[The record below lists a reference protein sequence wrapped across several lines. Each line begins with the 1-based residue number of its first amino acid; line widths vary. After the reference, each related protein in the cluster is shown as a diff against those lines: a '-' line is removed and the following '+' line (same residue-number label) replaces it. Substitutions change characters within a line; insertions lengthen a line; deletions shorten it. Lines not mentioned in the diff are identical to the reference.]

1 MTLNLRVN
9 NAQHDYIIHKIM
21 RDDICVHYI
30 EKVNKIFNHI
40 TTSKATKPLTHRR
53 VLGVNE
59 NKNTLGGS
67 GNPVLN
73 RQQGINHY
81 CSKTVE
87 ECDMDDRHTYIL
99 LLKRK
104 I

>member
-1 MTLNLRVN
+1 
-9 NAQHDYIIHKIM
+9 M
-21 RDDICVHYI
+21 RNEICVHYI
-30 EKVNKIFNHI
+30 ENVTKFFNHF
-40 TTSKATKPLTHRR
+40 TTTKATKPLRHRWG
-53 VLGVNE
+53 LGVNE

-87 ECDMDDRHTYIL
+87 ECDMDDRHNYIL